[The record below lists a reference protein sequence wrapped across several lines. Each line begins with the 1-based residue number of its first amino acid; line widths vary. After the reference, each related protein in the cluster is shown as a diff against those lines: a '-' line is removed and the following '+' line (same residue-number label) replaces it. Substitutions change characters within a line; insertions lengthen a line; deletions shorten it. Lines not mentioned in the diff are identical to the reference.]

1 MKNCIIAFL
10 TLVLGV
16 FILHYIGLIE
26 NASLVNRD
34 YRNQHVAKRIQA
46 NLKNPVIK
54 IGSVYSHLDMP
65 ALESVKGATL
75 AAELLKQ
82 QGKNIEYV
90 CIPDCYKHPEIMA
103 GVQKLCSDYHVR
115 AMLGPG
121 NSENLLSVRAL
132 TQFQALPLI
141 SAVTVRPDKLPKL
154 EKDNYVSFFPAIEKW
169 VSAILSDMQKKG
181 IKNILIICPEEGT
194 YGEIFSSALE
204 REVKFFLGDAK
215 IYRMNY
221 QQPLY
226 AYNFSNTLQ
235 NYAGQHQ
242 VDAIF
247 FGGIAEELEE
257 FSLVL
262 EANHFDLP
270 IYVSDEISVEN
281 LRQAKNLSQHVFLP
295 EAQVPISNEQWHD
308 LFVQRYGTEPGYF
321 AILGAETMFA
331 LAEELSQGTYSPD
344 RLVETMKKRSEELNR
359 KIKITIFDFL
369 PKKM

>member
-10 TLVLGV
+10 ILVLGV

-26 NASLVNRD
+26 NVSLANRD
-34 YRNQHVAKRIQA
+34 YRNQHVVKRIQA
-46 NLKNPVIK
+46 NLKNSTIK

-65 ALESVKGATL
+65 ATESVKGAAL
-75 AAELLKQ
+75 AVELLKR
-82 QGKNIEYV
+82 QGKNVEYV
-90 CIPDCYKHPEIMA
+90 CNPDCHKHPELMA
-103 GVQKLCSDYHVR
+103 GVQQLCSDYRVR

-121 NSENLLSVRAL
+121 NSENLISVRAL

-169 VSAILSDMQKKG
+169 VSAILSDMKNKG

-247 FGGIAEELEE
+247 FGGISDELDE

-262 EANHFDLP
+262 EMNHFDLP
-270 IYVSDEISVEN
+270 IYVSDDISIEN
-281 LRQAKNLSQHVFLP
+281 LRQAENLTHRIFLP
-295 EAQVPISNEQWHD
+295 EAQVPIGNAEWHE
-308 LFVQRYGTEPGYF
+308 LFVQRYGREPGYF
-321 AILGAETMFA
+321 AVLGAETMFA
-331 LAEELSQGTYSPD
+331 LVEDLSQTNYNPD
-344 RLVETMKKRSEELNR
+344 RLVEAMQKRSEEFNR
-359 KIKITIFDFL
+359 NITIKILEFL
-369 PKKM
+369 PKKL